1 MKEPLVKV
9 AFLVSLF
16 IYNLKFTLFFYIVFY
31 MSSVTP
37 FWFLI
42 LISIVILYI
51 VISISLYYLQDYA
64 LFKPETLPED
74 FQFHYENQE
83 TKEYNLT
90 TRDGAIINGLRFFP
104 KVESKGIVLYLK
116 GNSKSIKG
124 WGKFAVDFTRH
135 GYNVLMVD
143 YRGFGKSTGRRSQKN
158 IKRDLQVVYNKIKE
172 QTTEDRI
179 VLYGRSLGS
188 GFATKLASTN
198 NPKML
203 ILDAPY
209 YSLTKVTR
217 RYMPFMPLSVLIKY
231 PLPTYKWLK
240 YVQCPIHIIH
250 GTNDKLIPYKSSLK
264 LSKINPE
271 LTKLHTVI
279 GGGHKNL
286 NNFESYH
293 KMLDDILNYEP
304 KSIDLSTTSINVIHA
319 SKKNKT
325 KA

>member
-1 MKEPLVKV
+1 MPYWLSIVLTV
-9 AFLVSLF
+9 FV
-16 IYNLKFTLFFYIVFY
+16 IYV
-31 MSSVTP
+31 V
-37 FWFLI
+37 
-42 LISIVILYI
+42 ISIV
-51 VISISLYYLQDYA
+51 LYYLQDYM
-64 LFKPETLPED
+64 LFKPEKLPQD
-74 FQFHYENQE
+74 FQFNYENQD
-83 TKEYNLT
+83 TKEYNLE
-90 TRDGAIINGLRFFP
+90 TRDGAIINGILFKP
-104 KVESKGIVLYLK
+104 KGESKGIVLYLK

-135 GYNVLMVD
+135 DYNVLMVD
-143 YRGFGKSTGRRSQKN
+143 YRGFGKSTGRRSQKA

-179 VLYGRSLGS
+179 ILYGRSLGS

-198 NPKML
+198 HPKML

-209 YSLTKVTR
+209 YSLTKVTA
-217 RYMPFMPLSVLIKY
+217 RYMPFMPLSLLMKY

-250 GTNDKLIPYKSSLK
+250 GTHDKLIPFKSSVK
-264 LSKINPE
+264 LSQINSR
-271 LTKLHTVI
+271 LTKLHSVI

-293 KMLDDILNYEP
+293 NMLDDILNSNP
-304 KSIDLSTTSINVIHA
+304 KPIDLETTSINVIHS
-319 SKKNKT
+319 SKKSKT